1 MNPID
6 IALQTLT
13 PTVMVPRHGPFDRLQ
28 HNGHRFLAA
37 SDGLWLE
44 ARRPWLYL
52 CWPLAAQSKVAM
64 PYGHLE
70 PKLEVERVQ
79 PQIVDEF
86 IDMAQAA
93 CPLECAAWVVW
104 NEHKKEQ
111 RLLPMVATSATAA
124 SVHFDRPRLAEGEH
138 LLLDLHSH
146 GRLGAF
152 FSGQDD
158 SDDRGE
164 FKLAGVFG
172 CLNREIGVQAKFR
185 LCANGLYVNL
195 PNCTYGK
202 QETLE
207 TL

>member
-6 IALQTLT
+6 IALQTVA
-13 PTVMVPRHGPFDRLQ
+13 PTVMVPRHEPFQPLQ

-37 SDGLWLE
+37 ADGLWLE

-52 CWPLAAQSKVAM
+52 CWPLASQTKVAM
-64 PYGHLE
+64 PYGRLE
-70 PKLEVERVQ
+70 TKLEVV
-79 PQIVDEF
+79 PVLKQIFDQF
-86 IDMAQAA
+86 IDMAQEA

-104 NEHKKEQ
+104 NEHTKEQ
-111 RLLPMVATSATAA
+111 RLLPMVATSATTG

-146 GRLGAF
+146 GRLDAF

-158 SDDRGE
+158 RDDRGE
-164 FKLAGVFG
+164 FKLSGVLG
-172 CLNREIGVQAKFR
+172 RLHREIGVVGKFR
-185 LCANGLYVNL
+185 LCANGLYVKL
-195 PNCTYGK
+195 PSVIYGK
-202 QETLE
+202 KEILE